1 MKKYFLISII
11 GFILL
16 SFQTN
21 AQCCAASSNKKAIT
35 ENNNQGNSKTVKLKI
50 TGMTCAGC
58 ANHVSKALKNV
69 NGVIEQSVDYPGDVA
84 KIKYDVAKTKPEE
97 LIKVI
102 EKAGY
107 KAEVIR
113 HNTKV

>member
-21 AQCCAASSNKKAIT
+21 AQSCAASSNKKAIT
-35 ENNNQGNSKTVKLKI
+35 ENNNQRNSKTVKLKI

-69 NGVIEQSVDYPGDVA
+69 NGVIEQSVEYPGDVA
-84 KIKYDVAKTKPEE
+84 IIKYDVAKTKPEE
-97 LIKVI
+97 LIKAI
-102 EKAGY
+102 EEAGY
-107 KAEVIR
+107 QAEVIK

>member
-1 MKKYFLISII
+1 
-11 GFILL
+11 
-16 SFQTN
+16 
-21 AQCCAASSNKKAIT
+21 
-35 ENNNQGNSKTVKLKI
+35 
-50 TGMTCAGC
+50 MTCAGC

-97 LIKVI
+97 LIKAI

-107 KAEVIR
+107 KEVIR
-113 HNTKV
+113 AQYKGVNSNSQ